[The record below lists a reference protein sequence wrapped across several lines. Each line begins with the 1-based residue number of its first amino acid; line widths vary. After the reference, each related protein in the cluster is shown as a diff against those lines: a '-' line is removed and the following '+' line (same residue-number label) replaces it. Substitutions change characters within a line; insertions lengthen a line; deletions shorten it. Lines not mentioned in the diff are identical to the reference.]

1 MSAFWFGNKKIY
13 DGFFSEKCSKRM
25 ISCKTSELL
34 CDIVRKYIRS
44 ALLTSLS
51 LTPPPT
57 MTCSHSTW
65 VPMLCAPLREDVINY
80 NKIYFFMCCV
90 DVWRKWFECSKLRL
104 QPFFSLPSAQN
115 DVRTYPGGNMKGR
128 NEQGEASNDHQ
139 MHQIKHYQRLTAIK
153 KIRSSADEQEIFPT
167 PRNKSNQLMLII

>member
-13 DGFFSEKCSKRM
+13 DGFFFSEKRSKRM

-44 ALLTSLS
+44 ALLTSRS

-57 MTCSHSTW
+57 ITCSHSTW

-104 QPFFSLPSAQN
+104 QPFFSFCAKWCTNISSREYEGQKWARRSFKWPLN
-115 DVRTYPGGNMKGR
+115 
-128 NEQGEASNDHQ
+128 ASNQALSTFNSH
-139 MHQIKHYQRLTAIK
+139 KENKKQRRWTGNL
-153 KIRSSADEQEIFPT
+153 FY

>member
-1 MSAFWFGNKKIY
+1 
-13 DGFFSEKCSKRM
+13 M

-90 DVWRKWFECSKLRL
+90 LMFGGNDLNVPSWDYN
-104 QPFFSLPSAQN
+104 PFFLPSAQN
-115 DVRTYPGGNMKGR
+115 DVRTYPAGNMEGQKWAGR
-128 NEQGEASNDHQ
+128 SFKWPLNASNQALSTFNSH
-139 MHQIKHYQRLTAIK
+139 KENKKQR
-153 KIRSSADEQEIFPT
+153 ADEQEIFPT